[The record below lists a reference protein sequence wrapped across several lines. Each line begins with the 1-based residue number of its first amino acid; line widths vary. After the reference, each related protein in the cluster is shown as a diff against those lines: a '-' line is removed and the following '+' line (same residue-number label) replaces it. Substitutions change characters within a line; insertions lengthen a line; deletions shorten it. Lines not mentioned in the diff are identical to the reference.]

1 MSGGTRTLRMPMQ
14 HTAQAAARRPMQ
26 TLEPVMKPNSL
37 SLAGA
42 AAGSPRQARAPA
54 RCRGL
59 ALMVIGGLLA
69 LVGGYA
75 ALQLAPTLLHPG
87 ELIGG
92 ERFTGSAEL
101 GRQLLALLSV
111 LALAGLACA
120 GLGLRQWRA
129 GPSGAGLQANSGSST
144 AA

>member
-1 MSGGTRTLRMPMQ
+1 
-14 HTAQAAARRPMQ
+14 MQ
-26 TLEPVMKPNSL
+26 TQEPVMKPNSL
-37 SLAGA
+37 SFAGT
-42 AAGSPRQARAPA
+42 AAGSRRPAPTTT
-54 RCRGL
+54 RRRGL
-59 ALMVIGGLLA
+59 ALMLIGGLLA

-92 ERFTGSAEL
+92 ERFTGSAAQ
-101 GRQLLALLSV
+101 GRQLLALLSA

-129 GPSGAGLQANSGSST
+129 GRRGAGLQANSGSST